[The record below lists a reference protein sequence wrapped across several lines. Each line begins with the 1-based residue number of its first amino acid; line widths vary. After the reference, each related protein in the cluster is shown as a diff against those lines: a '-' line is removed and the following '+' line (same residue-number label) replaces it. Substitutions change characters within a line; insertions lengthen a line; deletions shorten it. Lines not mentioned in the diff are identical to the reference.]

1 MKRTFLFILVLVAF
15 QLTGFSQKKGDKV
28 EVLWNS
34 KWYSATVLDV
44 PTTSTWKIHYV
55 DYSDSFD
62 EVVGK
67 DRIRLVWKKGDK
79 LQVKSSSTWYKAS
92 ILEVKGTKYKIHYDG
107 WSDSWDEWVTVDRM
121 KK

>member
-1 MKRTFLFILVLVAF
+1 MKKVVLFLLAFAAF
-15 QLTGFSQKKGDKV
+15 QMTGFSQKKGDKV

-34 KWYSATVLDV
+34 KWYPASVIDV
-44 PTTSTWKIHYV
+44 PSSTTWKIHYT

-67 DRIRLVWKKGDK
+67 DRIRLVWKKGDVI
-79 LQVKSSSTWYKAS
+79 QVKSSSTWYKAT
-92 ILEVKGTKYKIHYDG
+92 ILEVNGSKYKIHYDG
-107 WSDSWDEWVTVDRM
+107 WSDSWDEWVTTDRM

>member
-1 MKRTFLFILVLVAF
+1 MKKALLFTLALVAF

-28 EVLWNS
+28 EVLWNN
-34 KWYSATVLDV
+34 KWYPATVIDV
-44 PTTSTWKIHYV
+44 PSSTTWKIHYT

-79 LQVKSSSTWYKAS
+79 IQVLWNGSWYKAAIIDVNGS
-92 ILEVKGTKYKIHYDG
+92 KYKIHYDG
-107 WSDSWDEWVTVDRM
+107 YADSWDEWVTADRM